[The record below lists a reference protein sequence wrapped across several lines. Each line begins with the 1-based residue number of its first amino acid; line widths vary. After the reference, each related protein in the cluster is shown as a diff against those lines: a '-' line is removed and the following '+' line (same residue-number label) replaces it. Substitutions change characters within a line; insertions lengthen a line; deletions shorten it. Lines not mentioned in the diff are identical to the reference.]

1 MDAELQLKRT
11 GLVRCSIFLVA
22 CLVCSGVCERVLY
35 AQDLPPA
42 LTAPL
47 DDVDVDVD
55 TDAGAEADTETD
67 DLDALL
73 DMADNDVGQLSNV
86 KVSTSSSVAPALQ
99 AEVTSVSR
107 QVSTVGKSP
116 AAIFVITNEMIRR
129 SGARNVPDALRMA
142 PGVHVARMN
151 ANTWSISIRGFSGR
165 FADKLLV
172 QIDGRT
178 LYSPIFGG
186 TIWDVQNVILE
197 DVERIEVIRGP
208 GATIWGANAV
218 NGIINVIT
226 KQSEDTQGLLV
237 QGGVGTEEKGFGN
250 VRLGGQL
257 GQNATY
263 RVYGQGFDRD
273 AGFDATGLEADDWNL
288 GQGGMRM
295 DWKPTRNDQFTLQ
308 GDYYDGTAGFRNIL
322 PVPAP
327 PFAASVSENQALV
340 GGNVLGR
347 WTHTFDDD
355 TSWSTQ
361 FYYDRADRRYETTGL
376 DFSIETIDLDTFYRF
391 ALGDRHNVIV
401 GAGYRN
407 ISDQITEVPYVFEFS
422 TPHRSVNNFSYFI
435 QDEVTL
441 RDDELFLTLGSKFSH
456 NDYTQFEMQPTARL
470 LWTPTERHSIWGS
483 VSRAVRTP
491 SRTNNDLRFFLPPN
505 PALPGVFQA
514 VSGNTAIESEDLLAY
529 EIGMRAQPEEWFSWD
544 ATAFYNRYE
553 DLVTPGITG
562 APFLDVGPPPRFI
575 LPFGIFNARKGETY
589 GFELAANLE
598 MTPVWRLYGT
608 YSAIQTD
615 YASDF
620 PGAGLVPSNQIYL
633 QSSWDLGRD
642 WQFDAIWRYAD
653 SFGGASS
660 YNTMDLRLAWQPAL
674 NFEMALV
681 GRNLLDAQ
689 HYEVPADQVGLQLT
703 EVEREIYGMVTW
715 KY

>member
-544 ATAFYNRYE
+544 AAAFYNRYE

-575 LPFGIFNARKGETY
+575 LPFGISNARKGETY

-653 SFGGASS
+653 SFTGVNS
-660 YNTMDLRLAWQPAL
+660 YNTMDLRLGWQPAL
-674 NFEMALV
+674 NFELALV
-681 GRNLLDAQ
+681 GRNLLDAG
-689 HYEVPADQVGLQLT
+689 HFEYPADTVGLQRT

>member
-1 MDAELQLKRT
+1 MEAAIQWKRSWLLRYLLCVVMICATMTMVWESAVFAE
-11 GLVRCSIFLVA
+11 
-22 CLVCSGVCERVLY
+22 
-35 AQDLPPA
+35 DLPPA
-42 LTAPL
+42 LTQTIDTQAI
-47 DDVDVDVD
+47 DD
-55 TDAGAEADTETD
+55 TDADDDADEETD

-116 AAIFVITNEMIRR
+116 AAIFVITNDMIRR
-129 SGARNVPDALRMA
+129 SGARNVPAALRMA

-237 QGGVGTEEKGFGN
+237 QGGVGTEERGFGN

-273 AGFDATGLEADDWNL
+273 AGFDATGLANDNWNL
-288 GQGGMRM
+288 GQAGMRM
-295 DWKPTRNDQFTLQ
+295 DWKPTRNDHFTLQ

-322 PVPAP
+322 PVPTP

-407 ISDQITEVPYVFEFS
+407 ISDQIVEAPYVFEFS
-422 TPHRSVNNFSYFI
+422 TPRRSVNNFSYFI

-456 NDYTQFEMQPTARL
+456 NDYTQFEMQPTVRM

-491 SRTNNDLRFFLPPN
+491 SRTNNDLRFFLPPD
-505 PALPGVFQA
+505 PALPGVFRA

-529 EIGMRAQPEEWFSWD
+529 EIGIRAQPEEWFSWD

-553 DLVTPGITG
+553 DLIAPSITG

-653 SFGGASS
+653 TYGGVPS
-660 YNTMDLRLAWQPAL
+660 YNTMDLRLGWQPAL

-681 GRNLLDAQ
+681 GRNLLDAG
-689 HYEVPADQVGLQLT
+689 HYEYPADTVGLQRT

>member
-1 MDAELQLKRT
+1 MDAEMRSQCAW
-11 GLVRCSIFLVA
+11 LVRCLFLV
-22 CLVCSGVCERVLY
+22 VVSVGGGWMWESVLY
-35 AQDLPPA
+35 AQNLPPT
-42 LTAPL
+42 LTETL
-47 DDVDVDVD
+47 DDD
-55 TDAGAEADTETD
+55 DADADEETD

-86 KVSTSSSVAPALQ
+86 KVSTSSVAPALQ
-99 AEVTSVSR
+99 TEVTSVSR

-226 KQSEDTQGLLV
+226 KQASDTQGLLV
-237 QGGVGTEEKGFGN
+237 QGGVGTEERGFGN
-250 VRLGGQL
+250 LRMGGQL
-257 GQNATY
+257 GQDATY

-273 AGFDATGLEADDWNL
+273 EGFDSTGPEVDDWHL

-295 DWKPTRNDQFTLQ
+295 DWKPTDSDHFTLQ
-308 GDYYDGTAGFRNIL
+308 GDYYDGSAGIQNLNPI
-322 PVPAP
+322 PAP
-327 PFAASVSENQALV
+327 PFSAPTTDTQDIV
-340 GGNVLGR
+340 GSNVLGR

-361 FYYDRADRRYETTGL
+361 FYYDRAAWRFAATGL
-376 DFSIETIDLDTFYRF
+376 DFDIETIDLDTFYRF
-391 ALGDRHNVIV
+391 ALGDRHNVII

-407 ISDQITEVPYVFEFS
+407 ISDSIVEVPYLFEFS

-435 QDEVTL
+435 QDEITL
-441 RDDELFLTLGSKFSH
+441 REDEIFLTLGSKFSH
-456 NDYTQFEMQPTARL
+456 NDYTQFEMQPTVRI

-491 SRTNNDLRFFLPPN
+491 SRTNNDLTFFLPPD
-505 PALPGVFQA
+505 PTLPGVFPA
-514 VSGNTAIESEDLLAY
+514 VSGNTSFESEDLLAY
-529 EIGMRAQPEEWFSWD
+529 ELGMRSQPEEWFSWD
-544 ATAFYNRYE
+544 AAAFYNQY
-553 DLVTPGITG
+553 DNLIVPAVTG

-575 LPFGIFNARKGETY
+575 LPFGISNNRKGETY
-589 GFELAANLE
+589 GFELATNVD
-598 MTPVWRLYGT
+598 MTSVWRLYGT
-608 YSAIQTD
+608 YSAIQNH
-615 YASDF
+615 YFNDF
-620 PGAGLVPSNQIYL
+620 PGNGLAPSNLIYL
-633 QSSWDLGRD
+633 QSSWDIGRD

-653 SFGGASS
+653 SYGSVDS
-660 YNTMDLRLAWQPAL
+660 YNVMDLRLAWQPAQ
-674 NFEMALV
+674 NFELALV
-681 GRNLLDAQ
+681 GRNLLDSHHFEA
-689 HYEVPADQVGLQLT
+689 PADTVGLQLT
-703 EVEREIYGMVTW
+703 EIEREIYGMITW